1 MILSFLTLGAML
13 MLKSAA
19 AVRNS
24 AVLLPSNDPVS
35 IIIHSPTADF
45 YDQPENISSYKPGDV
60 IRTREVGEELS
71 GLIKGIPSISVKAF
85 HQMLYR
91 TTNTNGEPI
100 AAMTSIFVPDK
111 ANPNTL
117 LSYQC
122 SYDTASVDYVP
133 SYGFQAGA
141 NVTEIDDIIFIT
153 AALKKGWYVVTADY
167 EGLNSQFT
175 DGLISGY
182 ATLDA
187 IRVALG
193 TTSIT
198 GLNAKPI
205 LTAWGYSGGTIPTG
219 WAAEL
224 QASYAPELDFS
235 GIAIGGVIAN
245 LTASIIDIGNGGH
258 FSGLAFSGI
267 TGLSRAYPDL
277 AASVDRHLIPSKA
290 AEFRKIGSASQSEAS
305 DMGKGKKVWDYFDIG
320 EDMVHDPAFVFAAS
334 QSGIMGQHGSPKS
347 PLYVY
352 HAKGDEVCPVA
363 DVTDLVDKY
372 CNAGATIQYEINTS
386 GGHVEEALAGSAGAF
401 EWLEDRMKGEAVSDQ
416 GECTTEDVK
425 VSVLSW
431 DVIRAFGSEVAAV
444 FIDLF

>member
-1 MILSFLTLGAML
+1 MNPSALALALAAML
-13 MLKSAA
+13 MAQSAA
-19 AVRNS
+19 GARNA
-24 AVLLPSNDPVS
+24 AVLLPSNDP
-35 IIIHSPTADF
+35 ALQF
-45 YDQPENISSYKPGDV
+45 YDQPADISSYQPGDV
-60 IRTREVGEELS
+60 IRTRQVGAELS
-71 GLIKGIPSISVKAF
+71 GLVHGVPSISVTAF

-91 TTNTNGEPI
+91 TTNTNGEAI
-100 AAMTSIFVPDK
+100 AAMTSIFVPK
-111 ANPNTL
+111 NAHPNAL

-122 SYDTASVDYVP
+122 SYDTANVDYVP

-141 NVTEIDDIIFIT
+141 NVTEIDDIIF
-153 AALKKGWYVVTADY
+153 KGWYVVTADY

-175 DGLISGY
+175 DGLVSGY

-187 IRVALG
+187 VRVALG

-198 GLNAKPI
+198 GLDAKPV
-205 LTAWGYSGGTIPTG
+205 LTAWGYSGGTIPTE

-258 FSGLAFSGI
+258 FSGLSFSGI

-290 AEFRKIGSASQSEAS
+290 AEFRKIGNASQSDAS

-320 EDMVHDPAFVFAAS
+320 EAMVRDPAFQFAATR
-334 QSGIMGQHGSPKS
+334 SGIMGQHGPPKG

-352 HAKGDEVCPVA
+352 HAQGDEVCPIA
-363 DVTDLVDKY
+363 DVTNLVDKY
-372 CNAGATIQYEINTS
+372 CKAGATIQYEINTS

-401 EWLEDRMKGEAVSDQ
+401 EWLEDRMRGKAVSNP
-416 GECTTEDVK
+416 GKCTTKKVK

-431 DVIRAFGSEVAAV
+431 DVVQAFGSEMAAV
-444 FIDLF
+444 FSDIF